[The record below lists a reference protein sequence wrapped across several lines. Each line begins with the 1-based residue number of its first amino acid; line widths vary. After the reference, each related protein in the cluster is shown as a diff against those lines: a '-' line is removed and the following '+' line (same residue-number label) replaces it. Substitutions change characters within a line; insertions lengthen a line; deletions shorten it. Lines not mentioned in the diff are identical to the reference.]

1 MKQLNGYAQ
10 AQAYSDSERLPVGGY
25 VLKIMDVKYQ
35 ENEWGDVIIL
45 SFDIEEGEQKGFLL
59 QTTRPRQEK
68 INGGK
73 VHTGFGCQ
81 KMMAVS
87 RMSGQCAGLKLLL
100 QHLKNLMPDITG
112 IGMSRH
118 LKAR

>member
-45 SFDIEEGEQKGFLL
+45 SFDI
-59 QTTRPRQEK
+59 
-68 INGGK
+68 
-73 VHTGFGCQ
+73 V
-81 KMMAVS
+81 
-87 RMSGQCAGLKLLL
+87 
-100 QHLKNLMPDITG
+100 KN
-112 IGMSRH
+112 
-118 LKAR
+118 AA